1 MRAIFSTFIIALIT
15 SKSAFSCD
23 QKYFTAI
30 DFLTPYSKLY
40 SSQSRVLPSLSIPN
54 TVKEGTNSLTEALN
68 YIDTYS
74 INKYIDAVLNGSMPM
89 TYYLL
94 KDEVTALDLA
104 RNNNADVKQVER
116 LIEAGVKHSL
126 TYWIVQLE
134 TSSSKVEV
142 LKQFVSSGE
151 DLNGFRLYMND
162 KSLSVISFAI
172 LKKNYSLLEFA
183 VNYGVEPITGDLISL
198 EGYGVEDR
206 LKISDFININ
216 QYQSAYEYQ
225 EEHRQSLLNY
235 VEERPDFLFTHACSE
250 TKPAW
255 SITEK
260 QYLEALEKISE
271 AEKNILST
279 LHNLNPLFAEV
290 HYRRDL
296 RSTLNELQVIEVA
309 QVNDIKEF
317 STDNL
322 YLVGKYRRLIVEE
335 LLNQGALETF
345 SYTEKALNKP
355 YLFFRLN
362 SLAYIVQNDK
372 AKLLSLQKHFP
383 KIFNVTL
390 GGKNLS
396 YYIMLNEVPDDFK
409 RWYLN
414 HFPQPVSEVGLS
426 IAEYRKMR
434 NQTAVGS
441 NM

>member
-40 SSQSRVLPSLSIPN
+40 SSQPRVIPSLSNPN
-54 TVKEGTNSLTEALN
+54 TVKEGTNSLSEALN
-68 YIDTYS
+68 YIDTNG

-89 TYYLL
+89 TYYLH

-104 RNNNADVKQVER
+104 QNNNAAVEQIER

-126 TYWIVQLE
+126 THWIVQLE

-142 LKQFVSSGE
+142 LKQFISSGE
-151 DLNGFRLYMND
+151 DLNGLMLYMNN
-162 KSLSVISFAI
+162 KSLNVISFAI

-183 VNYGVEPITGDLISL
+183 VNNGVEPITGDLISL

-216 QYQSAYEYQ
+216 QYMEAYKVQ
-225 EEHRQSLLNY
+225 EHHRQSLLNY
-235 VEERPDFLFTHACSE
+235 VEERPDFMFTSSCSE
-250 TKPAW
+250 PKPIR
-255 SITEK
+255 SVTEN
-260 QYLEALEKISE
+260 QYLEALEKVGE
-271 AEKNILST
+271 TEKNILLA
-279 LHNLNPLFAEV
+279 LHHLNPLFAEV

-296 RSTLNELQVIEVA
+296 RSALNELQVKVVA
-309 QVNDIKEF
+309 QVSEIKEF

-322 YLVGKYRRLIVEE
+322 YFVGKYRRLIVEE
-335 LLNQGALETF
+335 LLNQGVLETF
-345 SYTEKALNKP
+345 SYTEDALIKP
-355 YLFFRLN
+355 YLFFRLG
-362 SLAYIVQNDK
+362 SLAYIIQDDK
-372 AKLLSLQKHFP
+372 AKLLSLKKHFP

-396 YYIMLNEVPDDFK
+396 YYIMLNEVSDDFK
-409 RWYLN
+409 RWYLK
-414 HFPQPVSEVGLS
+414 HFPQPISEVGLGLT
-426 IAEYRKMR
+426 EYKQMR
-434 NQTAVGS
+434 NHEIIS
-441 NM
+441 SSI